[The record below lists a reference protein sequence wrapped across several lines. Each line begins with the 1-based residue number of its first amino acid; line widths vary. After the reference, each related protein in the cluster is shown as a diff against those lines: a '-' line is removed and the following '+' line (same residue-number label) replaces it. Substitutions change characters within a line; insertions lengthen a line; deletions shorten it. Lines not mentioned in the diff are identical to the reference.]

1 MTRPFL
7 GLFVAAFGGIGLVDR
22 VNNTASA
29 LANWTAET
37 SDRVGF
43 NVSIYSDN
51 GNRPYEYLVKD
62 VSPQT
67 PETLGASWVTEV
79 GWALWVCPK
88 RKGCPRQ

>member
-29 LANWTAET
+29 LAKRGGTWP
-37 SDRVGF
+37 RG
-43 NVSIYSDN
+43 
-51 GNRPYEYLVKD
+51 
-62 VSPQT
+62 
-67 PETLGASWVTEV
+67 GAGGVWGMGKRGKCGM